1 MKRARTQYEGGHPG
15 YPGPGAGAGMWA
27 GRWAAASPGIKTEAE
42 KPGAGGGPQH
52 GASTEL
58 GGSPHH
64 HAPAP
69 APSSYPATF
78 HEGQIV
84 SVQPA
89 TTAADILYDSINI
102 SQANIYPGL
111 SSSLGK
117 HCSHACISRCPL
129 SSVSV
134 LPRSHPAAA
143 PLAGEV
149 PMLNFT
155 QKLQSTKICLGV
167 LNQVQ
172 NIEPW
177 EPLNLSRPR
186 LDTVYLQLTAHMSPV
201 PT

>member
-1 MKRARTQYEGGHPG
+1 MNITLKLIIILYHNLPRYQSNLLSPADDRDLNGHLEEDMKRARTQYEGGHPG
-15 YPGPGAGAGMWA
+15 YPGPGAGAGAGMWA

-64 HAPAP
+64 HPPAP

-102 SQANIYPGL
+102 SQANIYPAL

-117 HCSHACISRCPL
+117 HCSHACISPGRCPL
-129 SSVSV
+129 SRVSV

-143 PLAGEV
+143 PRRAKF
-149 PMLNFT
+149 P
-155 QKLQSTKICLGV
+155 C
-167 LNQVQ
+167 
-172 NIEPW
+172 
-177 EPLNLSRPR
+177 
-186 LDTVYLQLTAHMSPV
+186 
-201 PT
+201 

>member
-1 MKRARTQYEGGHPG
+1 MNITLKLIIILYHNLPRYQSNLLSPADDRDLNGHLEEDMKRARTQYEGGHPG

-102 SQANIYPGL
+102 SQANIYPAL
-111 SSSLGK
+111 SSSLGN
-117 HCSHACISRCPL
+117 HCSHACISPGGCPL

-134 LPRSHPAAA
+134 LPRSRPAAA
-143 PLAGEV
+143 PRRAKF
-149 PMLNFT
+149 P
-155 QKLQSTKICLGV
+155 C
-167 LNQVQ
+167 
-172 NIEPW
+172 
-177 EPLNLSRPR
+177 
-186 LDTVYLQLTAHMSPV
+186 
-201 PT
+201 

>member
-1 MKRARTQYEGGHPG
+1 MPSPNSINITLKLRIVVYSNLLSPADDRDLNGHLEEDMKRARTQYEGGHPG
-15 YPGPGAGAGMWA
+15 YPGPGAGAGMWP

-69 APSSYPATF
+69 SSYPATF

-102 SQANIYPGL
+102 SQANIYPAL

-117 HCSHACISRCPL
+117 HCSHACISPGRCPL
-129 SSVSV
+129 SRVSV

-143 PLAGEV
+143 PRRAKF
-149 PMLNFT
+149 P
-155 QKLQSTKICLGV
+155 C
-167 LNQVQ
+167 
-172 NIEPW
+172 
-177 EPLNLSRPR
+177 
-186 LDTVYLQLTAHMSPV
+186 
-201 PT
+201 